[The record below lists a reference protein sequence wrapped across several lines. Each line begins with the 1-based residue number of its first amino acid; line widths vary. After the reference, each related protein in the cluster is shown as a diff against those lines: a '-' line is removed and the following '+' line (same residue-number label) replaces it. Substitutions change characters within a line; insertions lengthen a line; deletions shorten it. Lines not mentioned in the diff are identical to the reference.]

1 MKKKFIKIL
10 TVLAT
15 VLTVI
20 SMAFV
25 LSSCDDG
32 ADGGAHKSAA
42 VLIEAPSI

>member
-10 TVLAT
+10 TVFAT
-15 VLTVI
+15 ALIAI

-25 LSSCDDG
+25 LASCDDG